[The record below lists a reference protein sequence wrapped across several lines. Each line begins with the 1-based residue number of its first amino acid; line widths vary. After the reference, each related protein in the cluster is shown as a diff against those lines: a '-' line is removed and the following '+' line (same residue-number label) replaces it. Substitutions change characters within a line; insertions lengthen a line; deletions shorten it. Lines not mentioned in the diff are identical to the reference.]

1 MGKIKKITENELVGG
16 TQSTDVYPVTSVK
29 AVYDESNERLDN
41 ILNRRGVVNIS
52 TNYNADHIAEV
63 LTLEQAI
70 AKVPSKD
77 RVLGFQGKFL
87 SENGWK
93 SYVFIGDSIADW
105 TNKTKW
111 NNYLTGTDIVQESGE
126 AEDKVM
132 SQKVVSDKL
141 SDLANNSTENITDII
156 SRISSSHLEI
166 VSEDNLLS
174 GYIPMTGGETVIYGT
189 YKHTK
194 KITLKKGECITSKL
208 SGSGVAFISST
219 IDDINYTP
227 IVAQKESA
235 VSKFFS
241 YIAKEDI
248 SLSLCSNSSVIIY
261 TIYSRDEI
269 IKKVKSQK
277 ALIIPYDGLIDFDLT
292 KDTLKFPA
300 NWLISYAL
308 QDDTIKSFFFN
319 EEQIVNLA
327 EYRDQMIITFNT
339 STKTINV
346 QSYNGNISTDSF
358 VLFEVHRGNGT
369 YKANLP
375 INWYSINGVNSIKKI
390 NTDISD
396 MNNDISELK
405 YNVSSIQT
413 KEKQVD
419 WINGYYIDKNGGTP
433 ISYSSYDIS
442 HPIQLQ
448 KGEKVSINIKGI
460 NISAISKS
468 SLTSESS
475 IDDITRGNYLPL
487 VELNSR
493 DKILVEYQATENCF
507 ITLCREHSSIN
518 DNCYISAA
526 TMIPSQDILNK
537 IDKIEDKLS
546 CPDFVIEEATKTFER
561 FEKWK
566 GKDKCCIFPII
577 SDLHPYSDDRM
588 YKYITY
594 LIETDKIWGYNFIA
608 NLGDF
613 GDDLTYDANGN
624 AVSGDSDNAD
634 ISKTEEIDYSIIVKA
649 AKRFGDWKGK
659 VMFAQGNHDC
669 VDNSTFAP
677 QTFGRESVWNY
688 LMMPSINR
696 FPNEYI
702 INNEHQCGYYD
713 DNDNKIRFIFLNT
726 SDNQKEDYDKGE
738 TRKEYKV
745 TKEQL
750 IWLIDVLKSI
760 KVGYG
765 VVILAHFCI
774 NRIGEWKSYPQT
786 RVGQEKWAANGPY
799 YEQGLGRILEGFANK
814 TSGTDNESSAEYQ
827 NSNVSWDFTGIDS
840 TCKLIAYV
848 CGDSHFDA
856 LLKKDETFVTESGT
870 ADIPAGIE
878 CPSNGINYLITQ
890 SYGKCLSSELHSKA
904 RYKDFNHD
912 ASQECLIDV
921 VAIKTDK
928 KAVKVFRIGAGG
940 ADFDRSFTY

>member
-1 MGKIKKITENELVGG
+1 MATTKLNIGKIPISKGEYQEGTTYQRLNQVTMLGSTYQSKIDDNTSAPAQMGADGAVENINTDKWLCIAVGNVSAAKKVVYNNE
-16 TQSTDVYPVTSVK
+16 TS
-29 AVYDESNERLDN
+29 
-41 ILNRRGVVNIS
+41 G
-52 TNYNADHIAEV
+52 
-63 LTLEQAI
+63 LEA
-70 AKVPSKD
+70 
-77 RVLGFQGKFL
+77 G
-87 SENGWK
+87 N
-93 SYVFIGDSIADW
+93 
-105 TNKTKW
+105 
-111 NNYLTGTDIVQESGE
+111 VQEAIDEVDS
-126 AEDKVM
+126 KV
-132 SQKVVSDKL
+132 

-156 SRISSSHLEI
+156 SRISSSHLEN
-166 VSEDNLLS
+166 VSKDNLIS
-174 GYIPMTGGETVIYGT
+174 GYIPMNGGEAVIYGT

-208 SGSGVAFISST
+208 YGSKVAFISST

-227 IVAQKESA
+227 IVAQKEND
-235 VSKFFS
+235 SKFFS

-248 SLSLCSNSSVIIY
+248 SLSLCSSSSVIIY

-277 ALIIPYDGLIDFDLT
+277 ALIIPYDGLIDFDST

-308 QDDTIKSFFFN
+308 QDNTIKSFSFN
-319 EEQIVNLA
+319 EDQIVNLA
-327 EYRDQMIITFNT
+327 GYRDQMIITFNT

-346 QSYNGNISTDSF
+346 QNYNGNISTDSF
-358 VLFEVHRGNGT
+358 ILFEVHRKNGA

-375 INWYSINGVNSIKKI
+375 INWYSINGVNSINKI

-396 MNNDISELK
+396 INGDISDINGDIFELK

-413 KEKQVD
+413 KEIQVD
-419 WINGYYIDKNGGTP
+419 WINGYYIRKNGGTP
-433 ISYSSYDIS
+433 TSYSSYDIS

-448 KGEKVSINIKGI
+448 KWEKASITIKGVE
-460 NISAISKS
+460 ISAISKS
-468 SLTSESS
+468 SLTNESS
-475 IDDITRGNYLPL
+475 IDDIINGNYLPL

-493 DKILVEYQATENCF
+493 DKILVEYQATEDCF
-507 ITLCREHSSIN
+507 ITLCRQNSLIN
-518 DNCYISAA
+518 DNCNISVA
-526 TMIPSQDILNK
+526 TMIPSHEILNK
-537 IDKIEDKLS
+537 ANKIEDKLI
-546 CPDFVIEEATKTFER
+546 CPDFVIEEATKTFKR

-577 SDLHPYSDDRM
+577 SDLHPYSDDRLF
-588 YKYITY
+588 KYITY

-613 GDDLTYDANGN
+613 GDNLTYDANGN
-624 AVSGDSDNAD
+624 TVPGNSDNAD
-634 ISKTEEIDYSIIVKA
+634 ISKTEEIDYNIIVKA
-649 AKRFGDWKGK
+649 AEKFGDWKGR

-713 DNDNKIRFIFLNT
+713 DNDNKIRFVFLNT

-738 TRKEYKV
+738 TRKEYKI

-750 IWLIDVLKSI
+750 TWLIEVLKSI

-765 VVILAHFCI
+765 VVVLAHFCI

-786 RVGQEKWAANGPY
+786 RIGQEKWAANGPY